1 MTRARVMRSYSA
13 LLTVCLCLGA
23 RSEASCN
30 CPAGP
35 PGPPGPPGLPGF
47 PGVKGST
54 GFPGSPGIPGFSGM
68 KGMKGDRSEMGISG
82 FLEQRTNNGDLLG
95 PPSEGSVGSQ
105 QQQQAERQ
113 SPREVNIDINN
124 LAAYQNVARL
134 DTASRLDCWKLC
146 ESRSTCD
153 VAVFNTEQNA
163 TDCWLMARQGAENN
177 TRVTYFKTRA

>member
-105 QQQQAERQ
+105 QQQQ
-113 SPREVNIDINN
+113 
-124 LAAYQNVARL
+124 NVARL